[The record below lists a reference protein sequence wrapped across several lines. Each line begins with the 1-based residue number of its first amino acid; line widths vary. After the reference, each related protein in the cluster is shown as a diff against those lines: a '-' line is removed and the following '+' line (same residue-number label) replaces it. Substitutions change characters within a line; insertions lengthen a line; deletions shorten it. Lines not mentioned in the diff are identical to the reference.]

1 MELKDRFE
9 KYEDYF
15 LKDDGSNAM
24 PRDLRAMMLLNHLAP
39 SKNTII
45 IHSEHDEVFFSTD
58 TECLNE
64 SASDADIKQLVMLGV
79 RYYASHDCFSMF
91 T

>member
-1 MELKDRFE
+1 MELKERFG
-9 KYEDYF
+9 KYDDYF

-39 SKNTII
+39 SKSAII
-45 IHSEHDEVFFSTD
+45 VHSNHDEVFFSTD
-58 TECLNE
+58 TDRLNE

-79 RYYASHDCFSMF
+79 RYDALHDCFSMF